1 MIRKLYPY
9 GKRKAFNV
17 TYDDGILQDARF
29 VELLNQ
35 YGLKGTFNLNSLLME
50 NEFEWTHESGC
61 VVKRRHTNEILSLY
75 EGHEIAGHTLTHPY
89 MFNLT
94 KEEILYE
101 LFEDKRNLE
110 NIFSKEV
117 KGFAVPF
124 DYYSDLIENCVK
136 ECGFTYARISEESYS
151 FIPGNDFYKWRATI
165 FHCCNELINFTHK
178 FINSDEELAV
188 FQIVGHSYD
197 LDIENKWDII
207 ENIFDTIS
215 KQNDILPMTTIDI
228 IEYLDAM
235 NKVNITEQLIQNNS
249 NRTLWF
255 EINHTIYEIQPYEKI
270 QI

>member
-1 MIRKLYPY
+1 
-9 GKRKAFNV
+9 
-17 TYDDGILQDARF
+17 
-29 VELLNQ
+29 
-35 YGLKGTFNLNSLLME
+35 
-50 NEFEWTHESGC
+50 
-61 VVKRRHTNEILSLY
+61 
-75 EGHEIAGHTLTHPY
+75 

-117 KGFAVPF
+117 KGFALPF